1 MPFLASPHSWPASVV
16 RSNQP
21 FEPLKLTTRGTRR
34 GFYGN
39 PRLFCAPTRR
49 DLANASQRLRVL
61 SITDRP
67 APCSLLLI
75 VLANAMQCK
84 SRLDCYGAAVRRV
97 TAHDDGRN
105 DDDAA
110 SIRHDLA

>member
-39 PRLFCAPTRR
+39 PRLFVRLHVYFEKERAADSATKLMTSDRARR
-49 DLANASQRLRVL
+49 IAANIAKLPDSSRLRPVK
-61 SITDRP
+61 T
-67 APCSLLLI
+67 
-75 VLANAMQCK
+75 
-84 SRLDCYGAAVRRV
+84 
-97 TAHDDGRN
+97 
-105 DDDAA
+105 
-110 SIRHDLA
+110 